1 MHWKICTFLKKCLKS
16 VHNKTCLQPSA
27 VQFKQQLLVP
37 WKSKYCAYL
46 RLMCDC
52 CYGWFK
58 CCLNPTPTHF
68 PVTLFE
74 LHQKKNPNLKPWWKL
89 EKGQDCQA
97 WSKAQMQIT
106 IKKTSLWRTPPQKC
120 CFGTALCH
128 LTHQRRVH
136 GWSFVIYLPPV
147 HPTWIAEWSNT
158 EINGE
163 SSLFSEMPGRNKK
176 LQIIQFKK
184 EGGEK
189 NLIWL
194 VDRQRSPV
202 LKRQQASSTF
212 VWGTQQYPQGDT

>member
-106 IKKTSLWRTPPQKC
+106 IKKTSLWRTPPSKML
-120 CFGTALCH
+120 FWNRTVPFDTSEKSARLIICH
-128 LTHQRRVH
+128 LFTPCSSYLNSRVEQ
-136 GWSFVIYLPPV
+136 Y
-147 HPTWIAEWSNT
+147 
-158 EINGE
+158 
-163 SSLFSEMPGRNKK
+163 RNKWRK
-176 LQIIQFKK
+176 FTLFR
-184 EGGEK
+184 
-189 NLIWL
+189 
-194 VDRQRSPV
+194 DARQEQKAANNSV
-202 LKRQQASSTF
+202 
-212 VWGTQQYPQGDT
+212 